1 MHELGIVM
9 NIAGTVLELMRERNL
24 KKVHKIVLQVGEL
37 SSVIPSYLDECYPA
51 AVDGTELEDTALEIE
66 VIPGN
71 ARCKECGEVYNLLI
85 QKRICP
91 ACGVDH
97 WDLVS
102 GREFTL
108 KEIVAC

>member
-9 NIAGTVLELMRERNL
+9 NIAGTVLDVMKEQNL
-24 KKVHKIVLQVGEL
+24 TTVQKIVLQVGEL
-37 SSVIPSYLDECYPA
+37 SSVIPSYLHECYPA
-51 AVDGTELEDTALEIE
+51 AVDGTELADTVLEIE

-71 ARCKECGEVYNLLI
+71 ARCKECGEVYNLLK

-91 ACGVDH
+91 SCGVDN

-102 GREFTL
+102 GKEFNL
-108 KEIVAC
+108 KEIAAC